1 MSYALSAPLQA
12 AIYQHLRVDAQV
24 QALVGAHVY
33 DALPPGPVPAL
44 YVALGPEKVR
54 DASDTTGGG
63 AWHDVTLSVVSD
75 SAGFQS
81 AKTVAGAVSD
91 AIESAALSLSRGRVV
106 VLRFLRAEASRESA
120 GVRRIDLIFRARV
133 DDS

>member
-12 AIYQHLRVDAQV
+12 AIYQHLRADAALG
-24 QALVGAHVY
+24 ALVGAAIY

-44 YVALGPEKVR
+44 YVALGPERVR
-54 DASDTTGGG
+54 DASDGTAIG

-75 SAGFQS
+75 TAGFQS
-81 AKTVAGAVSD
+81 AKAAAGAVSD
-91 AIESAALSLSRGRVV
+91 ALEEASLTMARGRL
-106 VLRFLRAEASRESA
+106 VLLKFLRAEASRESA

-133 DDS
+133 EDS